1 MNSYVVIGCGRFG
14 SAVAKTLFGLGHQVL
29 AIDSNM
35 EIVQDIA
42 DHVTQAV
49 QIDATDENAL
59 NSMGVRNY
67 DVAIISISSDFQSS
81 IMTTIILKEM
91 GVNHIICKAKNEL
104 QAKAL
109 YKIGA
114 DRVVFPERDMGIKLA
129 HNLVSTNVLEFIELD
144 PNYSIIEIIAPKK
157 WNNKTIQDLNFRAK
171 YGITVVAVKRGEQ
184 VNISPDSEDTILSGD
199 LLVVIGEVK
208 KLNKLSEGSND

>member
-1 MNSYVVIGCGRFG
+1 MKKNMMRKHPQSLKLLDL
-14 SAVAKTLFGLGHQVL
+14 STGL
-29 AIDSNM
+29 
-35 EIVQDIA
+35 E
-42 DHVTQAV
+42 T
-49 QIDATDENAL
+49 
-59 NSMGVRNY
+59 
-67 DVAIISISSDFQSS
+67 
-81 IMTTIILKEM
+81 K
-91 GVNHIICKAKNEL
+91 IC
-104 QAKAL
+104 

-129 HNLVSTNVLEFIELD
+129 HNLVSRNVLEFIELD

-184 VNISPDSEDTILSGD
+184 VNITPDSKDTILSGD

>member
-14 SAVAKTLFGLGHQVL
+14 SAVAKTLFGLGHDVL

-35 EIVQDIA
+35 EIVQDIS
-42 DHVTQAV
+42 DYVTQAV

-67 DVAIISISSDFQSS
+67 DVAIVSISSDFQSS

-104 QAKAL
+104 QAKVL

-129 HNLVSTNVLEFIELD
+129 HNLVSRNVLEFIELD

-157 WNNKTIQDLNFRAK
+157 WDNKTIQDLNFRAK

-184 VNISPDSEDTILSGD
+184 VNITPDSKYPILSGD